1 MPKASTL
8 TVALNVK
15 DIKEYSV
22 LLATEQLRKCDSESE
37 DTRNILID
45 DILGKS
51 GDVLRLCV
59 ALAKGIDLQELS
71 DDTLLKASQS
81 LDVCVHSFEEFAVV
95 KK

>member
-15 DIKEYSV
+15 DIKAYSV
-22 LLATEQLRKCDSESE
+22 LLATEQLRICDSE
-37 DTRNILID
+37 DTQDILID

-51 GDVLRLCV
+51 GDVLRLYL

-71 DDTLLKASQS
+71 DDTLLKASHS
-81 LDVCVHSFEEFAVV
+81 LDVCVCSFEDFAVV
-95 KK
+95 HK